1 MFKLSISYVRRTT
14 YVLLRNLAVREYRFS
29 KSLRRWSD
37 HLASSEQHTARLLTE
52 PRDSHKSTWRGP
64 PPIIIISL
72 RKCCN
77 TCEMDT
83 TPWNNHHQDAA
94 GSRENGG
101 HYYGS
106 NVPYVDSLSAI
117 LASASGLIINQ
128 AFQAPIQP
136 TIIVQY
142 ARAPSPQ
149 PTSVAM
155 MPSSFALGRS
165 EPSAPGQ
172 PQSYTPGPGHTVD
185 GFMPQANHL
194 QPSVLPPYTQHQPVQ
209 ETLHYPCVYYPSAQ
223 VQLQVPA
230 FSHGS
235 SRREIN
241 HQPSPEPDS
250 CPRGC
255 SSEPRGKSKELFV
268 RHLPFN
274 MTEEELRGL
283 FSQNGVVT
291 RASIALH
298 PLSGQPCY
306 AFVKFKLQSAADNAI
321 MRLNKFPV
329 SIM

>member
-1 MFKLSISYVRRTT
+1 
-14 YVLLRNLAVREYRFS
+14 
-29 KSLRRWSD
+29 
-37 HLASSEQHTARLLTE
+37 
-52 PRDSHKSTWRGP
+52 
-64 PPIIIISL
+64 
-72 RKCCN
+72 
-77 TCEMDT
+77 
-83 TPWNNHHQDAA
+83 
-94 GSRENGG
+94 
-101 HYYGS
+101 
-106 NVPYVDSLSAI
+106 
-117 LASASGLIINQ
+117 
-128 AFQAPIQP
+128 
-136 TIIVQY
+136 
-142 ARAPSPQ
+142 
-149 PTSVAM
+149 
-155 MPSSFALGRS
+155 
-165 EPSAPGQ
+165 
-172 PQSYTPGPGHTVD
+172 
-185 GFMPQANHL
+185 MPQANHL

-241 HQPSPEPDS
+241 RQPSPEPGS
-250 CPRGC
+250 SPRAC
-255 SSEPRGKSKELFV
+255 SAEPRGKSKELFV

-329 SIM
+329 SIMLFVFKEYD

>member
-1 MFKLSISYVRRTT
+1 MCITEEPRRQG
-14 YVLLRNLAVREYRFS
+14 VPVHQQKA
-29 KSLRRWSD
+29 SD
-37 HLASSEQHTARLLTE
+37 GAIIQLASSEQHTARLLTE
-52 PRDSHKSTWRGP
+52 PDVTATNPHNHWRGP
-64 PPIIIISL
+64 PPIIIIISL

-165 EPSAPGQ
+165 EPSASGQ

-185 GFMPQANHL
+185 GFMPQVNYL

-250 CPRGC
+250 SPRGC
-255 SSEPRGKSKELFV
+255 SAEPRGKSKELFV

-329 SIM
+329 SIL